1 LLKAWAPIML
11 LGVPL
16 EESENPFL
24 AIPGYR
30 GQARVEVWECE
41 SPRLEAGESRVR
53 GLLEAFLARFSQQA
67 GEPLCARVSY
77 EISGPVSPAS
87 EYAFATTL
95 MVYAAAKAFGEVL
108 DSWEVVEAARY
119 ADPLEYPSGWAYT
132 MDALRYAAATGKV
145 VVYRNDEEFAAMS
158 DPVDHDLA
166 YRETVKAGPQVLNR
180 GALGP
185 DPYNALVHLVGVS
198 VLEAAVRLREGE
210 GVASLQGLRSLL
222 TSIASAAWALDPPRP
237 PCSLAPGLPGEFD
250 VYCGG
255 GGSA

>member
-16 EESENPFL
+16 AESENPFL

-30 GQARVEVWECE
+30 GRARVDVWECDSPKLE
-41 SPRLEAGESRVR
+41 SGSSRVKD
-53 GLLEAFLARFSQQA
+53 LLEDFVSRFSQQA
-67 GEPLCARVSY
+67 GEPICVRLDY
-77 EISGPVSPAS
+77 EIEGSVSPAS

-95 MVYAAAKAFGEVL
+95 IVYAAARSFGESL

-132 MDALRYAAATGKV
+132 MDALRYAVATGKV

-158 DPVDHDLA
+158 DPVDHGLA
-166 YRETVKAGPQVLNR
+166 YAETVKAAGQVLTR
-180 GALGP
+180 EAIGP

-198 VLEAAVRLREGE
+198 VLEAAVRLREG
-210 GVASLQGLRSLL
+210 GSVDSLAGLRSLL
-222 TSIASAAWALDPPRP
+222 TSIISAAWALDPPRDG
-237 PCSLAPGLPGEFD
+237 CALAPGFPGGFD
-250 VYCGG
+250 VYCRG
-255 GGSA
+255 